1 MTELNAR
8 TSLKGQTLQALAR
21 RARGAAVRFVA
32 LDKQHGQIQDELTE
46 AFARLLRT
54 SAYTLGTEVEQ
65 FEAEFADYCEAD
77 HCVGV
82 SSGTSALS
90 LVLRAAGI
98 GPGDE
103 VIVPAH
109 TFIASALGAIHA
121 GATPV
126 LCDVDEA
133 TGLIDPQAARAA
145 ITPRTAAIVAV
156 HLYGQMCDMDPIAEV
171 AKSHGLF
178 VLEDAAQAHGAVYKG
193 RRAGSI
199 GDAAAFSFY
208 PSKNL
213 GALGDGGAVTTG
225 DEMLAARLRRLRNLG
240 QRTKGEHVELGYN
253 ERLDGLQAALL
264 RVKLPH
270 LDAWNDARRARA
282 QRYNELLSRHVTL
295 LKERGESLCVYHLMP
310 ARFPNRDEVAAALR
324 ARDIET
330 GVHYAPAMHAH
341 PALKDVAIVSGDIH
355 AAQAWAAEELSLPM
369 HPDLGEDE
377 VEYVAEAVIEAI
389 AATAT
394 VGEARC

>member
-1 MTELNAR
+1 M
-8 TSLKGQTLQALAR
+8 
-21 RARGAAVRFVA
+21 ARGNAVRFVA
-32 LDKQHGQIQDELTE
+32 LDKQHIEIEQELT
-46 AFARLLRT
+46 AVFARLLRT
-54 SAYTLGTEVEQ
+54 SAYTLGAEVEQ

-109 TFIASALGAIHA
+109 TFIATALGAVHA

-133 TGLIDPQAARAA
+133 TGLLDPEAVRAV
-145 ITPRTAAIVAV
+145 ISPRTAAIVAV
-156 HLYGQMCDMDPIAEV
+156 HLYGQMCDMDALSEIA
-171 AKSHGLF
+171 KRRGLY
-178 VLEDAAQAHGAVYKG
+178 VLEDAAQAHGASYKG
-193 RRAGSI
+193 HRAGSL

-213 GALGDGGAVTTG
+213 GALGDGGAICTN

-240 QRTKGEHVELGYN
+240 QRTKGEHLELGFN

-270 LDAWNDARRARA
+270 LDAWNEARRSHA
-282 QRYNELLSRHVTL
+282 QRYRELLSADVTL
-295 LKERGESLCVYHLMP
+295 LEERAESPCVYHLMP
-310 ARFPNRDEVAAALR
+310 ARFENRDSVAAALR
-324 ARDIET
+324 AQGIET
-330 GVHYAPAMHAH
+330 GIHYAPAMHGH
-341 PALKDVAIVSGDIH
+341 RALQGIATVGGEIPVAQG
-355 AAQAWAAEELSLPM
+355 WAAEELSLPM
-369 HPDLGEDE
+369 HPCLSADE
-377 VEYVAEAVIEAI
+377 LEYVGEVVLEAI
-389 AATAT
+389 TTTARA
-394 VGEARC
+394 GGARC